1 MGRLDIAAGQSYHGS
16 TTHSLT
22 VRFSRDAPRAT
33 GRRKAALSFLERDM
47 KTIVYVDGFN
57 LYYGLLRKSPY
68 KWLDLFALF
77 QNHLLTSDAEVID
90 VRYYTAPILVRV
102 CDDGDS
108 PRRQRKYLQA
118 LRKMPPQKV
127 SVIEG
132 ALELSKSYMRLVHP
146 SSNDERVALV
156 YKLTERK
163 SDVSLASDLIC
174 GAFLGQCEQ
183 AVLCSNDRDLAPAMA
198 AVRRYCPAVRL
209 GLVVPIPGTDHRRAG
224 RELVEQ
230 AHWFKLLS
238 PVHLQSAQLPEK
250 IPHTSIHQPPE
261 WS

>member
-1 MGRLDIAAGQSYHGS
+1 MIF

-22 VRFSRDAPRAT
+22 VRFSCDALRAT
-33 GRRKAALSFLERDM
+33 GRRKAALSFLGRGM

-57 LYYGLLRKSPY
+57 LYYGLLRRSPY

-77 QNHLLTSDAEVID
+77 QNHVLSSDAEVVD
-90 VRYYTAPILVRV
+90 VRYYTAPVLARV
-102 CDDGDS
+102 CDDSDS

-132 ALELSKSYMRLVHP
+132 ALELSKSYLRLVHP
-146 SSNDERVALV
+146 YSDDERVALV

-163 SDVSLASDLIC
+163 SDVSLATDLVC
-174 GAFLGQCEQ
+174 GAFLGHCEQ
-183 AVLCSNDRDLAPAMA
+183 AVVCSNDRDLAPAMT
-198 AVRRYCPAVRL
+198 AVRQYCPDVRL
-209 GLVVPIPGTDHRRAG
+209 GLVVPVPGGDHRRAG

-238 PVHLQSAQLPEK
+238 PVHLMNAQLPEK
-250 IPHTSIHQPPE
+250 IPRTSIHQPPQ
-261 WS
+261 WR